1 MLIMCTTKGCL
12 QMSEA
17 KLDVKSND
25 VICEACGNV
34 IENVTPFMKK
44 SLKSI
49 GQILRNNTKEAF
61 QALCKTC
68 NANRPLTLKDKKAY
82 CKTCGTQVVVSD
94 AFMNGLKVYL
104 DNKTKD
110 EPKKEAKPKKAKKT
124 K

>member
-1 MLIMCTTKGCL
+1 MLIMCTTKGCR

-17 KLDVKSND
+17 KLDIKTNE
-25 VICEACGNV
+25 VICEECGNV

-44 SLKSI
+44 SLQTI
-49 GQILRNNTKEAF
+49 GQILRHNTKEAF

-104 DNKTKD
+104 DNKVK
-110 EPKKEAKPKKAKKT
+110 EEAPKKTTKKKK
-124 K
+124 